1 MKINVDIGK
10 QHHNHYNDLYGHA
23 LTSEPQPWGHEI
35 YNFDSHPS
43 LVIITVNN
51 VLSLSDLCLIF
62 KEIHQ
67 FYTFYPKII
76 SHWGGGY
83 KIFNFLSSNSTY
95 ASYLIWFRL
104 A

>member
-1 MKINVDIGK
+1 MAPPLHQNPSPGVMKFTILVD
-10 QHHNHYNDLYGHA
+10 
-23 LTSEPQPWGHEI
+23 
-35 YNFDSHPS
+35 PS

-67 FYTFYPKII
+67 FYIFYPKII
-76 SHWGGGY
+76 SHWRGGY
-83 KIFNFLSSNSTY
+83 GIYNFLSPNSTY

-104 A
+104 AE